1 MTGRGG
7 RGGGGA
13 LAGKRIIITRQ
24 RSQAEG
30 MASALRQ
37 QGATPILFPTIEVVP
52 VPDMQQVDR
61 AIDELN
67 QFAWIVFTSVN
78 GVSVFTER
86 VEQRTG
92 RAAQFGGAR
101 IAAVGTATAVEL
113 ERRGVTP
120 AFVPS
125 EFVAD
130 RIPDGL
136 GKVKGRRVLLPLAAT
151 ARKDLATE
159 LANRGAFVSDIALYD
174 TVIPAVDADALA
186 ELERGVDAV
195 TFASSSSVHHFVD
208 MTVGR
213 TSQLLERAIVVCI
226 GPITERTAKQ
236 SGLRVDLVAEP
247 YTTDGIIAA
256 LVTHFSDPKP
266 SIADLGT

>member
-1 MTGRGG
+1 MTD
-7 RGGGGA
+7 GGA
-13 LAGKRIIITRQ
+13 LAGKRIVVTRQ
-24 RSQAEG
+24 RSQADG
-30 MASALRQ
+30 IAAALRQ
-37 QGATPILFPTIEVVP
+37 QGARPILFPTIEVVP

-67 QFAWIVFTSVN
+67 QFDWIVFTSVN

-136 GKVKGRRVLLPLAAT
+136 GEVKGRRVLLPLGAS
-151 ARKDLATE
+151 ARKDLASE
-159 LANRGAFVSDIALYD
+159 LANRGAFVSDVALYD
-174 TVIPAVDADALA
+174 TVAPAVDADALA
-186 ELERGVDAV
+186 ELERGFDAV
-195 TFASSSSVHHFVD
+195 TFTSSSSVRHFVD
-208 MTVGR
+208 MTEGR
-213 TSQLLERAIVVCI
+213 TSQLLEPAIIVCI
-226 GPITERTAKQ
+226 GPITERTAEQ
-236 SGLRVDLVAEP
+236 SGLRADLVAEP
-247 YTTDGIIAA
+247 HTTDGIIAA
-256 LVTHFSDPKP
+256 LVTHFSDPQP
-266 SIADLGT
+266 SIANLGT

>member
-1 MTGRGG
+1 MTEEGR
-7 RGGGGA
+7 REGA
-13 LAGKRIIITRQ
+13 LAGKRIVITRQ

-52 VPDMQQVDR
+52 MPDMQHVDR

-86 VEQRTG
+86 IEQRTG
-92 RAAQFGGAR
+92 QPAQFGSAR
-101 IAAVGTATAVEL
+101 IAAVGTATAAEL

-125 EFVAD
+125 EFLAD

-136 GKVKGRRVLLPLAAT
+136 GEVKGRRVLLPLAAS
-151 ARKDLATE
+151 ARKDLASE
-159 LANRGAFVSDIALYD
+159 LANRGAFVADIALYD
-174 TVIPAVDADALA
+174 TVAPAVDADALA
-186 ELERGVDAV
+186 EIERGVDAV
-195 TFASSSSVHHFVD
+195 TFTSSSSVRHFVD
-208 MTVGR
+208 MTVER

-226 GPITERTAKQ
+226 GPITERTAEQ

-247 YTTDGIIAA
+247 HTTDGIIAA
-256 LVTHFSDPKP
+256 LVTHFSDPQP
-266 SIADLGT
+266 SIADLAT